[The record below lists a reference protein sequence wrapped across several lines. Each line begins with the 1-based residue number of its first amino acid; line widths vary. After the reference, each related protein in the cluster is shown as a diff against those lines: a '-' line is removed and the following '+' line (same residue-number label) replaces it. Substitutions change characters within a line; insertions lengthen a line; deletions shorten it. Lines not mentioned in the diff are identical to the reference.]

1 MINHYYEL
9 VLNIPTHS
17 PITDLGDMDVMK
29 TIITFSIIVCL
40 LTCSLSSLAA
50 TTEYYKCVTDRGTVF
65 SEYPCGNRATKHK
78 IHVTDPDIKAPNN
91 YVKEL
96 NELERQQ
103 IIRALEAEIRSYKY
117 RLDILSRDRD
127 RAQYQQEQRL
137 NKRLS
142 DKKAKEI
149 NKDINK
155 QLKAI
160 NKQYVRDVKNINKKI
175 VNLEKKL
182 ARYN

>member
-1 MINHYYEL
+1 
-9 VLNIPTHS
+9 
-17 PITDLGDMDVMK
+17 MK
-29 TIITFSIIVCL
+29 AIIIYLISLTL
-40 LTCSLSSLAA
+40 LCFTNKPLAA

-65 SEYPCGNRATKHK
+65 SEFPCGSRATKHK
-78 IHVTDPDIKAPNN
+78 IQVTDPDLQAPQNS
-91 YVKEL
+91 VKEL

-103 IIRALEAEIRSYKY
+103 IIRNLEAEIRSYKH

-137 NKRLS
+137 NRILS
-142 DKKAKEI
+142 DKEAKQI
-149 NKDINK
+149 NKDIKK

-160 NKQYVRDVKNINKKI
+160 NKQYGRDVKSVNKKLAK
-175 VNLEKKL
+175 LEKKL

>member
-1 MINHYYEL
+1 
-9 VLNIPTHS
+9 
-17 PITDLGDMDVMK
+17 MDVMK
-29 TIITFSIIVCL
+29 TIIHFFNNSLFVDL
-40 LTCSLSSLAA
+40 LLSSLAA

-103 IIRALEAEIRSYKY
+103 IIEDLEAEIRSYKY

-127 RAQYQQEQRL
+127 RAQYQQEQ
-137 NKRLS
+137 
-142 DKKAKEI
+142 
-149 NKDINK
+149 
-155 QLKAI
+155 LK
-160 NKQYVRDVKNINKKI
+160 
-175 VNLEKKL
+175 
-182 ARYN
+182 

>member
-1 MINHYYEL
+1 MKAIIIYLISLTL
-9 VLNIPTHS
+9 VCFTNT
-17 PITDLGDMDVMK
+17 
-29 TIITFSIIVCL
+29 
-40 LTCSLSSLAA
+40 SLAA

-65 SEYPCGNRATKHK
+65 SEFSCGSRATKHK
-78 IHVTDPDIKAPNN
+78 IQVTDPDLQAPQNF
-91 YVKEL
+91 VKEL

-103 IIRALEAEIRSYKY
+103 IIRNLEAEIRSYKH

-137 NKRLS
+137 NRILS
-142 DKKAKEI
+142 DKEAKQI
-149 NKDINK
+149 SKDIKK

-160 NKQYVRDVKNINKKI
+160 NKQYGRDVKSVNKKLA
-175 VNLEKKL
+175 NLEKKL